1 MFPLEEKCYRRLVF
15 DEEDEYLDYI
25 QQLDSLLVAS
35 PSSCHLLNNRGVAFY
50 EIGEHDRAATD
61 LQAAC
66 VSATTNTP
74 FLNLAEIEAARGSHQ
89 LAIQLASKAIEI
101 DPTDYSAYATRAG
114 IYQEAGLHAE
124 AETDR
129 ATVQKLRR

>member
-1 MFPLEEKCYRRLVF
+1 MFYNSLKNVF
-15 DEEDEYLDYI
+15 SHMCLG
-25 QQLDSLLVAS
+25 LFALAS
-35 PSSCHLLNNRGVAFY
+35 
-50 EIGEHDRAATD
+50 DKAATD

-66 VSATTNTP
+66 GSATTNTP

-114 IYQEAGLHAE
+114 IYQEAGLHGE